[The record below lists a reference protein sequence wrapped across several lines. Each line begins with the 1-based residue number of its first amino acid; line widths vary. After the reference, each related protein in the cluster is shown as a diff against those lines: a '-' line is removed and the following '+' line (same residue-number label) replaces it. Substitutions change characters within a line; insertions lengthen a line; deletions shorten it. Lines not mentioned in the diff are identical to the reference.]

1 MGMSGHVSTGPL
13 RIFVKVDDCCDPF
26 FVGTL
31 ACIKMIKT
39 IVESILPLNAYDS
52 Q

>member
-1 MGMSGHVSTGPL
+1 MGMIGHCGAGP
-13 RIFVKVDDCCDPF
+13 IWACMKVDDCCDPF

-31 ACIKMIKT
+31 TCIKMIKT